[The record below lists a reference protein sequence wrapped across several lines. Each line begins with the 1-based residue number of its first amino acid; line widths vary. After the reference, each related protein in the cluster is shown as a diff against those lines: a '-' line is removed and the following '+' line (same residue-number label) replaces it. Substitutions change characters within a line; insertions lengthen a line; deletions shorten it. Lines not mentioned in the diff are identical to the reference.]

1 MKHASELS
9 KLTTTVA
16 MELTLATSWTLFV
29 IFSNLNVYFR
39 LKFDRVN
46 YSCERLIMVQR
57 KLSQFWFWHNTDSP
71 WLTQTIFPVV
81 ICGLTGAILFNLS
94 FHMLSFIYT
103 IICVLFPFL
112 TTELLI
118 CCLAGC
124 INCITPGTCTYTP
137 EMVKP
142 VEITFNL
149 YASGRMHTVTHN
161 LIHSN
166 RNWLV

>member
-94 FHMLSFIYT
+94 FHMLSFIYDHL
-103 IICVLFPFL
+103 CFVPLFNNW
-112 TTELLI
+112 TTYMLFGWMYKLHYARNVYI
-118 CCLAGC
+118 
-124 INCITPGTCTYTP
+124 YTRD
-137 EMVKP
+137 
-142 VEITFNL
+142 
-149 YASGRMHTVTHN
+149 G
-161 LIHSN
+161 
-166 RNWLV
+166 